1 MEISTAFINEGELIM
16 IRIFFVLDFDGT
28 YDNEDPDDYGVTP
41 LVYLIPKEK
50 QLEVEATARKA
61 HDMFLEEGDDLCIG
75 DYFED
80 LLTAKEID
88 FQRVGELKLFSG
100 NELRITWMTVL
111 QEKLCSANRNKN
123 IMNEEI
129 SKRAEALV
137 YHSHTFVNRR
147 GGSQSGR
154 I

>member
-88 FQRVGELKLFSG
+88 FQRVGELKLFFGERTENYLDDSIA
-100 NELRITWMTVL
+100 R
-111 QEKLCSANRNKN
+111 
-123 IMNEEI
+123 EI
-129 SKRAEALV
+129 V
-137 YHSHTFVNRR
+137 
-147 GGSQSGR
+147 
-154 I
+154 